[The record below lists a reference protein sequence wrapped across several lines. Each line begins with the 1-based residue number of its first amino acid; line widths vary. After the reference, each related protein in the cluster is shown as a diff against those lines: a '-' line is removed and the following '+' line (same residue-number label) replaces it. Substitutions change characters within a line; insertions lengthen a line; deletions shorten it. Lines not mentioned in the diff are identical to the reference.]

1 MSKRWGN
8 VINPSEVA
16 DEFGSDTT
24 RTYTMFMGPIEQEKV
39 WNPSAVGGVKKF
51 IERVERLEQFIA
63 NESPVLDSSLHK
75 TIK

>member
-1 MSKRWGN
+1 M
-8 VINPSEVA
+8 NPSEVA

-24 RTYTMFMGPIEQEKV
+24 RTYTMFMGPLETEKV
-39 WNPSAVGGVKKF
+39 WNPSALAGVKKF

-63 NESPVLDSSLHK
+63 DDSAEVEALLHK